1 MSLSFMW
8 RAFYPMLLCLALA
21 VPANADMVFVLN
33 SGDASISV
41 LDARE
46 RSELRRMPA
55 LREVHHA
62 VLTPDGSTLV
72 VGDSGGNELI
82 FLDPSTGE
90 LRNRVRVS
98 NPYHLEYSPDG
109 KYLVVA
115 SLRRDQVDIYDAGTM
130 ALLGRLQ
137 QPDKPSHIAFSPDSR
152 FVYVTLQG
160 TGEVVAIDLS
170 TRAAAWTVAVGP
182 EPAGIIWHRGRLIIG
197 LMGSTDFVQLD
208 PTTKA
213 VSRAFSV
220 GRGAHVVVP
229 SPDGRSLY
237 ATARVE
243 SGLWE
248 VDAETLEVKRR
259 FDVPGG
265 PDCISFDPDGRLW
278 MTLRWLGRVGVLDPR
293 TGTLEQI
300 RVGRSPHGIFVMPRR
315 DGMRADFAAIMPGA
329 VSGSRPLPRPLQ
341 ARQGEIP
348 ADRPVPPVMSAAPS
362 LAPGPS
368 VQPTRNSRRAGLD
381 MPILTVTPVRV
392 ETFR

>member
-1 MSLSFMW
+1 MW
-8 RAFYPMLLCLALA
+8 RLAAFFSFAIGVAL
-21 VPANADMVFVLN
+21 PARADIVFVLN

-46 RSELRRMPA
+46 RAEIRRMPA

-62 VLTPDGSTLV
+62 VLTPDGATLV
-72 VGDSGGNELI
+72 VGDSGANELI
-82 FLDPSTGE
+82 FLDPATGE
-90 LRNRVRVS
+90 VRRRERVS

-130 ALLGRLQ
+130 ALLARLN
-137 QPDKPSHIAFSPDSR
+137 QPDKPSHVAFSPDSR

-160 TGEVVAIDLS
+160 SGEVVAIDLT
-170 TRAAAWTVAVGP
+170 TREPAWTVPVGP
-182 EPAGIIWHRGRLIIG
+182 EPAGIIWHRGKLLVG
-197 LMGSTDFVQLD
+197 LMGSSEFIQLN
-208 PTTKA
+208 PLTREVTPG
-213 VSRAFSV
+213 FSV

-243 SGLWE
+243 SGVWE
-248 VDAETLEVKRR
+248 VDAETLEVRRR

-265 PDCISFDPDGRLW
+265 PDCITFDPDGRMW

-293 TGTLEQI
+293 TGTLDQI

-315 DGMRADFAAIMPGA
+315 EGVRADFAAIMPGA
-329 VSGSRPLPRPLQ
+329 VSGSRPLPRPL
-341 ARQGEIP
+341 ALRPGEASPDGP
-348 ADRPVPPVMSAAPS
+348 APPVLAAAPN
-362 LAPGPS
+362 LAPGPT
-368 VQPTRNSRRAGLD
+368 VTPRASRRASGEVPSLV
-381 MPILTVTPVRV
+381 ITPVRV
-392 ETFR
+392 ERGAN

>member
-1 MSLSFMW
+1 MSVGFMW
-8 RAFYPMLLCLALA
+8 RAFYPLLICLVLA

-46 RSELRRMPA
+46 RTELRRMPA

-82 FLDPSTGE
+82 FLDPRTGE
-90 LRNRVRVS
+90 LRDRVRIS

-152 FVYVTLQG
+152 FAYITLQG
-160 TGEVVAIDLS
+160 TGEVVAVDLA
-170 TRAAAWTVAVGP
+170 TREAAWTVAVGP

-197 LMGSTDFVQLD
+197 LMGSTDFVQLE
-208 PTTKA
+208 PTTRE
-213 VSRAFSV
+213 VTRAFSV
-220 GRGAHVVVP
+220 GRGAHVVVA

-248 VDAETLEVKRR
+248 VDADTLEVKRR

-329 VSGSRPLPRPLQ
+329 TSGSRPLPRPLQ
-341 ARQGEIP
+341 ARQGETP
-348 ADRPVPPVMSAAPS
+348 ADRPVPPVISAAPS
-362 LAPGPS
+362 LTPGPS
-368 VQPTRNSRRAGLD
+368 VPPARNSRRASLD
-381 MPILTVTPVRV
+381 MPVLTITMVRV